1 MSPIVDWLMIL
12 FTTILTYKSYKKLVF
27 YRYCSVSFYVILIVY
42 ILLCPN
48 YIELSNWNA
57 PIQRCILV

>member
-27 YRYCSVSFYVILIVY
+27 IDIVLYRFM
-42 ILLCPN
+42 
-48 YIELSNWNA
+48 
-57 PIQRCILV
+57 